1 MTRIIIAGLFIFTL
15 VSCKSSQKGSSDPEA
30 YIYSVHGKMGI
41 ENLGVSLTHEHVMSR
56 FGLEPAYIAEY
67 DKDSLLMQVVP
78 YLKEVKALG
87 VKTIFD
93 CTTAYFGRNV
103 SLLREISDS
112 SGVEII
118 TNTGYYAGAND
129 RYVPE
134 SAYESSSEDIA
145 QIWIDEFEN
154 GIDETGIRPGFIK
167 LAFDKGTSEIDLKLF
182 TAGILTHLST
192 GLTMVVHTENN
203 VLAASKQ
210 LELLDKH
217 EVSPSAWVWVHASKM
232 DDVDFL
238 VETAKRGGWISL
250 DKFKADETEEYVS
263 RLALFREKD
272 LLKKVLLSHDGN
284 SYNREGN
291 LKGYQ
296 AVITHLVPA
305 LKDNAFSEE
314 EIHQI
319 LVINPQNAFKVGVR
333 HTAAQ

>member
-1 MTRIIIAGLFIFTL
+1 MTRIIIAGLFILTL
-15 VSCKSSQKGSSDPEA
+15 VSCKSSQKNSSDPEA

-41 ENLGVSLTHEHVMSR
+41 ENLGISLTHEHVMSR

-134 SAYESSSEDIA
+134 SAYESSSEEIA

-154 GIDETGIRPGFIK
+154 GIDKTGIRPGFIK
-167 LAFDKGTSEIDLKLF
+167 LAFDKGASEIDLKLF

-203 VLAASKQ
+203 LQAVGKQ

-217 EVSPSAWVWVHASKM
+217 EVSPAAWVWVHASKM

-238 VETAKRGGWISL
+238 VETALRGGWISL

-263 RLALFREKD
+263 RLTLFREKD
-272 LLKKVLLSHDGN
+272 LLNKVLLSHDGN
-284 SYNREGN
+284 SYNRDGN

-296 AVITHLVPA
+296 AVMTHLVPA

-314 EIHQI
+314 EINQI

-333 HTAAQ
+333 RTVEQ

>member
-1 MTRIIIAGLFIFTL
+1 MTRIIIAGLFILTL
-15 VSCKSSQKGSSDPEA
+15 VSCKSSQKNSSDPEA

-41 ENLGVSLTHEHVMSR
+41 ENLGISLTHEHVMSR

-134 SAYESSSEDIA
+134 SAYESSSEEIA

-154 GIDETGIRPGFIK
+154 GIDKTGIRPGFIK
-167 LAFDKGTSEIDLKLF
+167 LAFDKGASEIDLKLF

-203 VLAASKQ
+203 LQAVGKQ

-217 EVSPSAWVWVHASKM
+217 EVSPAAWVWVHASKM

-238 VETAKRGGWISL
+238 VETALRGGWISL

-263 RLALFREKD
+263 RLTLFREKD
-272 LLKKVLLSHDGN
+272 LLNKVLLSHDGN
-284 SYNREGN
+284 SYNRDGN

-296 AVITHLVPA
+296 AVMTHLVPA

-314 EIHQI
+314 EINQI
-319 LVINPQNAFKVGVR
+319 LVINPQNAFKIGIR
-333 HTAAQ
+333 RTAEQ